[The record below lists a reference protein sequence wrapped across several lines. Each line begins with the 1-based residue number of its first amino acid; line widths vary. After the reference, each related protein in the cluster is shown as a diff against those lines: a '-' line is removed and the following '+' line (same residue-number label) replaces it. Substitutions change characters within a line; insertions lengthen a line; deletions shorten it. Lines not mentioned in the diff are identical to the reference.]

1 MFCYNTKSIMNFFEK
16 GKLYMEWKNIYRG
29 MMMGASDVVPGV
41 SGGTIAVVLG
51 IYDQLIEAVN
61 GFFSKEWKKH
71 LGFLI
76 PLGIGV
82 LAAIFLLAGVI
93 EYLFEHYPGPT
104 QFTFLGLI
112 IGVLPYLLHKSEAK
126 YKFKVNHFF
135 LLFIG
140 IAIVASMLF
149 FRSDTT
155 APITDITLATYGF
168 LFLAGFIASAAMI
181 LPGISGS
188 FLLLIIGVYGT
199 VINAISEFKIDI
211 IAVVGLGIAMGIL
224 VMSKVIHY
232 FLEHYTTATFAVI
245 IGLVTGSI
253 FVIFP
258 GWPTTTGGV
267 IISIVTFALGLFVA
281 FLLGRVEYK
290 DVRV

>member
-1 MFCYNTKSIMNFFEK
+1 
-16 GKLYMEWKNIYRG
+16 MEWKNIYRG

-61 GFFSKEWKKH
+61 GFFSKEWKKN

-76 PLGIGV
+76 PLGIGILTAV
-82 LAAIFLLAGVI
+82 FLLAGVI

-135 LLFIG
+135 LLFVG
-140 IAIVASMLF
+140 IALVASMLF

-199 VINAISEFKIDI
+199 VINAISELKLDI

-232 FLEHYTTATFAVI
+232 FLENYTTATFAVI

-258 GWPTTTGGV
+258 GWPTSTSGV
-267 IISIVTFALGLFVA
+267 ITSIMTFALGLFVA

-290 DVRV
+290 DVRA

>member
-1 MFCYNTKSIMNFFEK
+1 
-16 GKLYMEWKNIYRG
+16 MEWRNIYRG

-51 IYDQLIEAVN
+51 IYDQLIEAIN

-82 LAAIFLLAGVI
+82 VTAIFLLAGAI
-93 EYLFEHYPGPT
+93 EYLFEHHPGPT
-104 QFTFLGLI
+104 QFAFLGLI
-112 IGVLPYLLHKSEAK
+112 IGVIPYLLKKSEAR
-126 YKFKVNHFF
+126 YTFKVNHFF
-135 LLFIG
+135 LLIIG
-140 IAIVASMLF
+140 VGIVASMLF
-149 FRSDTT
+149 FRSDEV
-155 APITDITLATYGF
+155 APITDITLSTYGF
-168 LFLAGFIASAAMI
+168 LFMAGFIASSAMI

-188 FLLLIIGVYGT
+188 FLLLVIGAYST
-199 VINAISEFKIDI
+199 IINAVSEIKLDI
-211 IAVVGLGIAMGIL
+211 IAVVGLGIVLGIL

-232 FLEHYTTATFAVI
+232 FLENYTTATFAVI
-245 IGLVTGSI
+245 IGLVIGSI

-258 GWPTTTGGV
+258 GWPTTIQGT

-281 FLLGRVEYK
+281 FILGRVEYK
-290 DVRV
+290 DVQA